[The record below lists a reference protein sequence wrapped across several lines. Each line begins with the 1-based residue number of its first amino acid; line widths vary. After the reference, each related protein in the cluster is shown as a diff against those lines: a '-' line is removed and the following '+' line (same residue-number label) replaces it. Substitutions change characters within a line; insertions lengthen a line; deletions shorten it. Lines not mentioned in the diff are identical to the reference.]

1 MADAQADRIKELEA
15 ALAERDRR
23 IAELE
28 AALADRDR
36 RLAELERLVEELRR
50 GGKRQ
55 AAPFSKGAPKSDPKQ
70 PGRNGGKAYGRQALR
85 PVPQKIDERIEVTC
99 PERCDRQGC
108 RGRVIPLG
116 CASQYQV
123 DIPPVVPQVTEFVV
137 GYGTCQR
144 CHKTVQGRHPRQ
156 ISDALGVGAVHFG
169 PSVIA
174 WAAALK
180 VVGGVSFE
188 KTSTLLGEM
197 LGLEVNRSTLCRAL
211 KRLGRKAEPTYQGL
225 IQNIR
230 ASPVVYPDE
239 TGWKVAGHSA
249 WLWAF
254 TNKIDTVYAIER
266 GRGYAEAAKVLGKDF
281 AGILGVD
288 GWAPYRRF
296 AKATLQDCLAHL
308 HRRCSEMLETA
319 TRGAVRFP
327 RAIAAVLKTAL
338 KLRDRRDQGTIS
350 PHGVAVA
357 TGRLKARMRRLLS
370 ARLSHPGNRR
380 FAAHLKRYEK
390 AHFVFLTR
398 DGVEATNWPAEQ
410 AIRPA
415 VINRKTSA
423 GNRSVTGARTLAVLM
438 SVVRTCRQKRLQ
450 VAQVLTDMLR
460 NPIPQPHQT
469 VLAPSESR

>member
-1 MADAQADRIKELEA
+1 M
-15 ALAERDRR
+15 
-23 IAELE
+23 
-28 AALADRDR
+28 
-36 RLAELERLVEELRR
+36 
-50 GGKRQ
+50 
-55 AAPFSKGAPKSDPKQ
+55 
-70 PGRNGGKAYGRQALR
+70 
-85 PVPQKIDERIEVTC
+85 
-99 PERCDRQGC
+99 
-108 RGRVIPLG
+108 
-116 CASQYQV
+116 
-123 DIPPVVPQVTEFVV
+123 
-137 GYGTCQR
+137 
-144 CHKTVQGRHPRQ
+144 
-156 ISDALGVGAVHFG
+156 
-169 PSVIA
+169 
-174 WAAALK
+174 
-180 VVGGVSFE
+180 
-188 KTSTLLGEM
+188 
-197 LGLEVNRSTLCRAL
+197 
-211 KRLGRKAEPTYQGL
+211 
-225 IQNIR
+225 
-230 ASPVVYPDE
+230 
-239 TGWKVAGHSA
+239 
-249 WLWAF
+249 LWAF